1 MTERF
6 CRVHDRTVCDLQDI
20 YTELYIVKGRNGWVN
35 NTHEVIQ
42 IENCPYKAEGQ
53 SVNLANMFQRYSHES
68 RPVSKVLTV
77 GIAGSGK
84 TIAVQKFIMDW
95 AERKTNQD
103 IDLVFVLLF
112 RELNMRKYQRYSL
125 IDLLLLYHP
134 GLNELANAPEFKEGK
149 ILFIFDGLDESNLI
163 LDFDRCDI
171 DKPTL
176 KSSVDM
182 VIASLLKGIL
192 LPSALVWVTSRP
204 AAANLIRHFHL
215 ETEIRGFNDPQ
226 KDEYFL
232 KVIKD
237 EEQAKKIIAHIKSKR
252 SLHIMC
258 HIPVFCS
265 ITASVLGEM
274 LNSHSRERLPQTLT
288 EMYAFYVAFQIK
300 QINVKY
306 MKNQEELSPEAK
318 QGLLFKLGRL
328 AFSHLAENKFI
339 FYEEDLREC
348 EIDITKAS
356 VHSGL
361 CTQIFDVDS
370 YCTDENVYSFVH
382 LSIQEFLAAL
392 YVLHTYTAKRENVLV
407 ENRWWR
413 IVWKVWSSRFDLH
426 KFAVDKAMQSQK
438 GHWDLFLRFLLGLAP
453 MVERKEV
460 LNKLLPK
467 LSDGKVCSDKTI
479 DYIKRKI
486 REELS
491 PDRIINLF
499 HCLSELGD
507 DSLVEEINR

>member
-1 MTERF
+1 
-6 CRVHDRTVCDLQDI
+6 
-20 YTELYIVKGRNGWVN
+20 
-35 NTHEVIQ
+35 
-42 IENCPYKAEGQ
+42 
-53 SVNLANMFQRYSHES
+53 MFQKCSNES

-84 TIAVQKFIMDW
+84 TIAVQKFVMDW
-95 AERKTNQD
+95 AGRKRNQD

-112 RELNMRKYQRYSL
+112 RELNMRKCQSYSL
-125 IDLLLLYHP
+125 VDLLLLYHP

-149 ILFIFDGLDESNLI
+149 ILFILDGLDESNLV

-182 VIASLLKGIL
+182 VIASLLQGIL

-226 KDEYFL
+226 KEEYFH

-237 EEQAKKIIAHIKSKR
+237 EEQAKEIIAHVKSKR

-274 LNSHSRERLPQTLT
+274 LNSHCKERLPQTLT

-318 QGLLFKLGRL
+318 QGLLVKLGKL
-328 AFSHLAENKFI
+328 AFHHLADNKLI
-339 FYEEDLREC
+339 FYEEDLRAC
-348 EIDITKAS
+348 EIDVTKAS

-392 YVLHTYTAKRENVLV
+392 YVLHTYTVKNENVLL
-407 ENRWWR
+407 ENCLWKRF
-413 IVWKVWSSRFDLH
+413 VWKVWSSRFLLH
-426 KFAVDKAMQSQK
+426 KVAVDKAMQSQK

-453 MVERKEV
+453 MVQRKGV
-460 LNKLLPK
+460 LSKLLPK
-467 LSDGKVCSDKTI
+467 LNDEKVCSDKTI